1 MGRTYGYI
9 RVSTKEQNLDRQ
21 IKSLVEYG
29 VPKENIKSD
38 KESGKNFDRP
48 AYQLLKND
56 ILREGDT
63 LVIKELDRLGR
74 NKDMI
79 KAELDYF
86 KQNNIRVKILNVPTT
101 LMDIPQGQEW
111 IIDMINNILIEVLG
125 AIAEEER
132 NKIKARQAEGIAV
145 AKEKG
150 THMGRPRAEYP
161 IMWEET
167 YKKWKAGEI
176 TATKAMEL
184 LQLKRTTFYKL
195 AKQYEE
201 S

>member
-21 IKSLVEYG
+21 VKSLIDFG
-29 VPKENIKSD
+29 VPKENIKAD

-74 NKDMI
+74 NKEMI
-79 KAELDYF
+79 KSELNYF
-86 KQNNIRVKILNVPTT
+86 KQQGIRIKVLNVPTT
-101 LMDIPQGQEW
+101 LMDIPEGQEW

-150 THMGRPRAEYP
+150 THMGRPKAEYP

-176 TATKAMEL
+176 TATKAMDI

-195 AKQYEE
+195 AKQYEN
-201 S
+201 